1 LFHKANN
8 YIILK
13 IKTCKQNTQ
22 KKTENGSCVRGTE
35 LLETVILKE
44 GNGGLRQ
51 PFLASLPSS
60 WPPCQRQLVGK
71 RSEAPTP
78 ITMTLTIFNCS
89 SAPLG
94 SFLFLKQ
101 IYKSILYVQRGL
113 FLRVIMQ
120 VPLTDLSHN
129 VDLQHQYGIHNDEVF
144 LRE

>member
-1 LFHKANN
+1 
-8 YIILK
+8 
-13 IKTCKQNTQ
+13 
-22 KKTENGSCVRGTE
+22 
-35 LLETVILKE
+35 
-44 GNGGLRQ
+44 
-51 PFLASLPSS
+51 
-60 WPPCQRQLVGK
+60 VGK

-78 ITMTLTIFNCS
+78 IMMTLTIFNCS

-120 VPLTDLSHN
+120 VRLTDLSHN